1 MSNRESIR
9 SAMNAGFIAL
19 PEWLR
24 SPFEPMRENLTLLF
38 DASRDDLALAV
49 VQAIPT
55 PAGWTEEQVA
65 AFDSAKAG
73 IISGIESLMADAV
86 ANDPLRSP
94 EALAMIAAA
103 AERRAQ

>member
-9 SAMNAGFIAL
+9 SAMNAAFLAL

-38 DASRDDLALAV
+38 DANRDDLALAV

-55 PAGWTEEQVA
+55 PAGWTDEQAVEFEA
-65 AFDSAKAG
+65 AKAG
-73 IISGIESLMADAV
+73 IISGIELLMADAI
-86 ANDPLRSP
+86 ANDPFRSP
-94 EALAMIAAA
+94 EALAMIALA
-103 AERRAQ
+103 AERRAL